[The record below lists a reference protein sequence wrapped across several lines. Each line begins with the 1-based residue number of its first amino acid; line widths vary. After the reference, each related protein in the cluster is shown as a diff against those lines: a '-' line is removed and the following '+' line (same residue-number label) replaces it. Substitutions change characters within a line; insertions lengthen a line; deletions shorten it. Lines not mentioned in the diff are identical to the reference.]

1 MPFLQRKTT
10 DAMETRANYVL
21 IGLFTVLGFVGM
33 LGFTLWFGQI
43 QLDRQFAYYDV
54 KFTSVSGLARA
65 SDVRFAGL
73 PVGQVIDVKLSPDND
88 GTILVRLE
96 VAQNTPVRTGS
107 LATIESQGVTGVS
120 YVGISPGET
129 NEALL
134 RDTSDRTPP
143 LIPPG
148 RSILQSL
155 TEDAPELVTEV
166 LSVVREIK
174 DLISSE
180 NVGRVDA
187 ILKNVE
193 RASEGFAQSLDD
205 FTVVSGAISAFAIEI
220 SNFNE
225 MLKGVTTKAEALF
238 DTANE
243 TLVSITDLSKETQ
256 VTVATG
262 TKTLQQTTDTMKQ
275 AQDFID
281 QDLKTASNALT
292 ESLIETRAEI
302 VKISDDARAMIA
314 EFKATGQ
321 VATTRLVEL
330 EATIKST
337 DAVIVQLDQT
347 LVSMDQASIS
357 FDDLVSQDGAAMVAE
372 ARAALAPISAAARN
386 DLPAMVADIRA
397 ATATANK
404 VVADVGNS
412 LTSASAKADDVMRD
426 ASTALTAVTDSF
438 TRANTT
444 LDAINS
450 ALAVGERTLTAAE
463 KTFDGADRVINED
476 ISAITTDL
484 RRTIDGLDTAIAGI
498 SDAIPGVTADLQAAS
513 NAARETFERVSR
525 VVAASDP
532 PIRDFT
538 TTALPQ
544 VTKLAR
550 ETRSLIDNLEQLT
563 KQIQRDPAR
572 FFLGADTPVYKR

>member
-43 QLDRQFAYYDV
+43 QLDKQFAYYDV

-238 DTANE
+238 DTAND
-243 TLVSITDLSKETQ
+243 TLVSITNLSKETQ